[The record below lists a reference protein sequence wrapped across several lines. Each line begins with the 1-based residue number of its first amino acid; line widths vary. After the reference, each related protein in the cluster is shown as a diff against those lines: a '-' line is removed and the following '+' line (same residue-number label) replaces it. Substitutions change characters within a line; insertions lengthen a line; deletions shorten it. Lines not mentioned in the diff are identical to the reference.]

1 MEHCPVRNLQ
11 HKTFKTTFDMF
22 NQSQDLLCTL
32 TNPVFHC
39 SCVFTIVEIIKHD
52 MLNMLLFSSIF
63 NIKMATQ
70 KFTSF
75 DVLLKMRADMT
86 QSRYSLTKLFRMKL
100 NIAKCFRIHLM
111 ETNELAFGR
120 PAFLRSSS
128 GLP

>member
-75 DVLLKMRADMT
+75 DKFFFFLMHADMT
-86 QSRYSLTKLFRMKL
+86 AVTIQSNKIVS
-100 NIAKCFRIHLM
+100 
-111 ETNELAFGR
+111 NEVKDK
-120 PAFLRSSS
+120 
-128 GLP
+128 